1 MIDIINREIEKF
13 LSSIERDEEEINLVI
28 NKSSTSILD
37 DLNKGHLT
45 TNICMVAASLF
56 KLNPKDLAN
65 SLKNQLDNLNLF
77 ESIDVAGPGFINISV
92 SRKDFVS
99 IIKLINDKKNSF
111 GASNIGDK
119 KKIQIEFVSAN
130 PTGPLHV
137 GHGRGAAYGDAIG
150 RILESTGS
158 IVEKEYLSLIH
169 I

>member
-77 ESIDVAGPGFINISV
+77 ENIDVAGPGFINISV

-99 IIKLINDKKNSF
+99 IIKLIT
-111 GASNIGDK
+111 
-119 KKIQIEFVSAN
+119 VSYTHLTL
-130 PTGPLHV
+130 PT
-137 GHGRGAAYGDAIG
+137 R
-150 RILESTGS
+150 
-158 IVEKEYLSLIH
+158 
-169 I
+169 